1 MLDSFRT
8 DTTTKTSVAAGENR
22 IKLLYL
28 EATPTDN
35 DLKKKKFKIKDYRD
49 KRFETYEACF
59 CTISQVHSHPSFNE
73 VRKLI
78 NPKCWL

>member
-8 DTTTKTSVAAGENR
+8 DTMTKTSVAAGENR

-35 DLKKKKFKIKDYRD
+35 DLKKKFKIKDHRD
-49 KRFETYEACF
+49 RSEMYEACF